1 MPGDHGPD
9 GESGIDGIDGTS
21 GTDGSKGLKGFR
33 GDAGRAILLG
43 EWGEQGMI
51 KILFHIVD
59 DNENKSQFW
68 FLKVILVLMEKL
80 VTKVSQVRLETEDI
94 QAQKVHY
101 FNQTKKMNYIQ
112 FFSTNKLIRNKRWKG
127 RYWSTRYTWFI
138 WQQRSN
144 RWYYL
149 RRYGSSWWA
158 WKGWCSSTI
167 RRQGLVD

>member
-9 GESGIDGIDGTS
+9 GESGIDGIDGTP

-101 FNQTKKMNYIQ
+101 FNQTKKNELYSI
-112 FFSTNKLIRNKRWKG
+112 FFN
-127 RYWSTRYTWFI
+127 
-138 WQQRSN
+138 
-144 RWYYL
+144 
-149 RRYGSSWWA
+149 
-158 WKGWCSSTI
+158 
-167 RRQGLVD
+167 